1 MSAPE
6 PASLLAAQLPPSP
19 RDRFERAV
27 REAATYR
34 SEDLGGEGTC
44 GYLLSED
51 RFDAIFAA
59 GDELAAA
66 LVAQEAAR
74 PPAGQRGKR

>member
-1 MSAPE
+1 MMAE
-6 PASLLAAQLPPSP
+6 PALPLAESLPP
-19 RDRFERAV
+19 RERFRQAV
-27 REAATYR
+27 RDAATYR